1 MQNAYE
7 SYKPSEEDEQILHFF
22 KNTEIGT
29 FVEIGANHP
38 INLSQTYCLE
48 KIGWNGFLIEP
59 LPDMAS
65 LCREMRKAKVFEIA
79 CGTPAQSGSVI
90 DLFAAGEFSSTQKH
104 LVFTDV
110 AYTNIYKV
118 KFKTLDEIL
127 SKEKCQNVDFISID
141 TEGTELDVLKGINFT
156 KTNPKLIL
164 IEYHVLSLK
173 IHFYLRKK
181 GYKLINRT
189 GVNNWYIPSRTPYN
203 IPFSKKIKFF
213 RKMYL
218 GTPIR
223 KLQWF
228 IKKYTK
234 HRNFR

>member
-1 MQNAYE
+1 MQNISE
-7 SYKPSEEDEQILHFF
+7 TYKPSEEDEQIINFF
-22 KNTEIGT
+22 KNTTNGT

-65 LCREMRKAKVFEIA
+65 LCRKMRKAKVCELA
-79 CGTPAQSGSVI
+79 CGSPAQSGSVVE
-90 DLFAAGEFSSTQKH
+90 LFAAGEFTSTQKH

-110 AYTNIYKV
+110 EYTNTYKV
-118 KFKTLDEIL
+118 KLKTFDEIL
-127 SKEKCQNVDFISID
+127 SEENCSNVDFISID
-141 TEGTELDVLKGINFT
+141 TEGTELDVLKGINL
-156 KTNPKLIL
+156 KKIIPKLIL

-173 IHFYLRKK
+173 VHFHLRKE

-189 GVNNWYIPSRTPYN
+189 GVNNWYIPRRTPYN
-203 IPFSKKIKFF
+203 IPFAKRIKFF

-218 GTPIR
+218 GTPLR

-234 HRNFR
+234 HRKFR